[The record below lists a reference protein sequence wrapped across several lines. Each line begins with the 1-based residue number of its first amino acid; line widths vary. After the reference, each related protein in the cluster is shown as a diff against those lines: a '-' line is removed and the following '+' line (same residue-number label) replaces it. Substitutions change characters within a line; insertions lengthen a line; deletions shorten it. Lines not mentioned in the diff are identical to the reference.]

1 MRKTLTYDYEMMVRA
16 GQLLNSLTFTGVQ
29 QARIVSEL
37 ANILDSGKTGEI
49 FERKDDEKNGVHS
62 KEIQSDKLEK

>member
-1 MRKTLTYDYEMMVRA
+1 MKKTLTYDYEMMVRA

-29 QARIVSEL
+29 QARVVSEL
-37 ANILDSGKTGEI
+37 ANILDSGKSGEI
-49 FERKDDEKNGVHS
+49 LERKDDEKNGVHS

>member
-1 MRKTLTYDYEMMVRA
+1 MKKTLTYDYEMMVRA

-29 QARIVSEL
+29 QARVVSEL
-37 ANILDSGKTGEI
+37 ANILDSGKSGEI